1 MIGEQYESMRE
12 LSGHKQT
19 LDRMAGKD
27 LANIGLAEFQFDLM
41 LQKKQDWSATQGNC
55 AWGLNWK

>member
-19 LDRMAGKD
+19 LERMAGKD

-41 LQKKQDWSATQGNC
+41 LQKKQD
-55 AWGLNWK
+55 